1 MKYKHRRSRFA
12 AGWLATLAVATMF
25 AADTVV
31 DAEIYD
37 PPRYCDATALRVDAQ
52 LRAIDFHDLQR
63 GVAVGAHGV
72 IVLTEDGGTTWQLVE
87 SSVPFQL
94 DDVAWLNDRQVVA
107 VGGVYDPITRISRGV
122 VVFSTDGGRR
132 WWRAADQELPRLRQ
146 IRIRADDGALV
157 AMGDWSCVSLESE
170 YESRDGG
177 RTWNPTGGLD
187 GPVTIKPELTSH
199 DLLAWVK
206 ATRIPVAIRDA
217 VRTSSGEIWA
227 VGDHGVIL
235 NRNGEQDSWRISR
248 GVGNQTGVL
257 MISGKPTTV
266 AWPLL
271 GREVLEAGNRVA
283 LAMLQPLPPRQSDA
297 TCSSLDLVR
306 QAAAAV
312 GITSVDASDVAAT
325 HDVRQQA
332 SDWMAIHHPAVVVI
346 DESLPEQTRTA
357 FAEAAISFGAQ
368 RVLEYSFQSRGG
380 RGSAMLHHSAM
391 LPRTGILA
399 SDLWQDAFRVVAPED
414 SRVHSISLRGL
425 YDTGSAKIRGDTVA
439 SGLRLTRGQTLD
451 AKTEPASR
459 RQLQISQA
467 RLNHEKQID
476 SLMRNSHSENDF
488 ATALKGLLDQ
498 TAKSDQ
504 QRLAWS
510 IYQQLAVAD
519 PIPADLSGFHEAML
533 AEFQSRF
540 QGSSLAWYAS
550 LRSQAIRHSDE
561 WRRLRSAVANSPIP
575 SAVRTA
581 SAEIVPVSPFQVGT
595 SQVRQAS
602 ASVPLKIM
610 DMTPVDATPQ
620 TTSGDFIDLNWE
632 FHPLALV
639 AREAARRRGD
649 DSQLQTP
656 GGISANLRRLL
667 ESSQGAWSELVR
679 MQAPQVIA
687 SHPTK
692 TPPRLD
698 GRLDDGCWQAA
709 LPTPGMEQRVRC
721 AHDDQFL
728 YLAITTPEDLFRDD
742 ADLPASQQVRD
753 HDLSPVDRIHVSIDT
768 DLDLLTSLN
777 FAFSRGGRTHD
788 SIDGYPQWQPTWYVA
803 SQQTGG
809 LVVTELAIL
818 RRDLVDLPLIAGQSW
833 FVKTK
838 TIAAGEPSFLPCMPR
853 PSDWKRI
860 VFH

>member
-1 MKYKHRRSRFA
+1 MKYEHRRSRFDTP
-12 AGWLATLAVATMF
+12 WLATLAVASML
-25 AADTVV
+25 AADISVA
-31 DAEIYD
+31 AEIYD
-37 PPRYCDATALRVDAQ
+37 PPRYCDAAALRVDAQ
-52 LRAIDFHDLQR
+52 LRAIEFHDPEL
-63 GVAVGAHGV
+63 GVAVGAHGA
-72 IVLTEDGGTTWQLVE
+72 IVLTEDGGKSWQVVE
-87 SSVPFQL
+87 SSVAFQL

-107 VGGVYDPITRISRGV
+107 VGGVYDPITGISRGV

-132 WWRAADQELPRLRQ
+132 WWRAADQELPRLRS
-146 IRIRADDGALV
+146 IRIRADDGAMV
-157 AMGDWSCVSLESE
+157 AAGDWSCVSLERE

-177 RTWNPTGGLD
+177 RTWNSSAGLD

-217 VRTSSGEIWA
+217 VGTSSGAIWA

-235 NRNGEQDSWRISR
+235 KRDSEQDAWNVSR

-257 MISGKPTTV
+257 MISGEPTSV

-271 GREVLEAGNRVA
+271 GREALEAGNRVA
-283 LAMLQPLPPRQSDA
+283 LVTLQQQYSRQSDS
-297 TCSSLDLVR
+297 TSSSLDLVR

-312 GITSVDASDVAAT
+312 GVSSVDASDVASQ
-325 HDVRQQA
+325 DVRQQA

-346 DESLPEQTRTA
+346 DQSLAQQTRTA
-357 FAEAAISFGAQ
+357 YAEAAIAFGAQ
-368 RVLEYSFQSRGG
+368 RVLGYSFQSRGAS
-380 RGSAMLHHSAM
+380 GSAMLHHSAM

-399 SDLWQDAFRVVAPED
+399 SDLWQDAFRIVSPAD
-414 SRVHSISLRGL
+414 SRVHSISLRSL
-425 YDTGSAKIRGDTVA
+425 YNTGSAKVRGDTVA
-439 SGLRLTRGQTLD
+439 SGLRLKGGQTLD

-476 SLMRNSHSENDF
+476 SLIRNSHSENDF
-488 ATALKGLLDQ
+488 AIALKGLLDQ

-510 IYQQLAVAD
+510 IFQQLAVAD
-519 PIPADLSGFHEAML
+519 PMPADVSGFQEAIL

-540 QGSSLAWYAS
+540 RGSSLAWYAS
-550 LRSQAIRHSDE
+550 LRVQAIRNSDE
-561 WRRLRSAVANSPIP
+561 WRRLRLAVANSPIQ

-581 SAEIVPVSPFQVGT
+581 SAEIVAVSPFQVDT

-602 ASVPLKIM
+602 ASVPLKIV

-639 AREAARRRGD
+639 TREAARSRGD
-649 DSQLQTP
+649 DNQLQTP

-667 ESSQGAWSELVR
+667 ESNQGAWSELLR
-679 MQAPQVIA
+679 KQGPQVVA
-687 SHPTK
+687 SHPTE

-698 GRLDDGCWQAA
+698 GRIDDGCWQAA
-709 LPTPGMEQRVRC
+709 LPRTGTEQRVWC
-721 AHDDQFL
+721 AHDEQFL
-728 YLAITTPEDLFRDD
+728 YLAIATPEDLFRDD
-742 ADLPASQQVRD
+742 AELPASQQVRD
-753 HDLSPVDRIHVSIDT
+753 RDLSPVDRIQVSIDT
-768 DLDLLTSLN
+768 DLDLLTSCN
-777 FAFSRGGRTHD
+777 FQFSRGGRTHD

-803 SQQTGG
+803 SQQSGG
-809 LVVTELAIL
+809 FVVTELAIL
-818 RRDLVDLPLIAGQSW
+818 RRDLVDLPLVAGQSW
-833 FVKTK
+833 FVKAK
-838 TIAAGEPSFLPCMPR
+838 TMAAGEPSFFQCMPR

-860 VFH
+860 VFY